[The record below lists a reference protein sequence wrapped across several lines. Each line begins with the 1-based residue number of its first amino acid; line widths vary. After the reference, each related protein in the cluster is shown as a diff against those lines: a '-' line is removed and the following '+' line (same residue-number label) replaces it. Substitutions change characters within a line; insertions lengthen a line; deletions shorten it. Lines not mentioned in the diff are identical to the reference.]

1 MIAVTLA
8 APGRIEVKE
17 VPKPELSESTAALVR
32 ITRAGICGSDLYL
45 FDGRMEIEPDFPL
58 GHEYVGVVEKI
69 GPEVRLIE
77 VGDRVAGSF
86 SVSCGRCGPCQ
97 HGVHQRCLLLRF
109 FGFGFAF
116 GDLPGAQSQLIA
128 VPEADLT
135 LRKVP
140 EAISD
145 DVAMMLGDN
154 VVTAVDV
161 LRRGRFE
168 AGQVVAVMGA
178 GPTGLL
184 AAQAALALGAAAV
197 VVSDSIPQRLRT
209 AAELGATAVDIT
221 TDDPRDAV
229 LDLSGYQGADLVVE
243 ATSTAQATADAVA
256 LARKGGVIA
265 VTTVHADGEVTI
277 PLGEMWLKDI
287 ELVMHQVNV
296 QARLDEVV
304 SLVASGRLTPEV
316 VISHRLALEDA
327 AEGYR
332 IAASREGGKVVL
344 TADGRM

>member
-1 MIAVTLA
+1 MIAATLA
-8 APGRIEVKE
+8 GPGRVELRD
-17 VPKPELSESTAALVR
+17 VPRPEAAESTTALVR

-45 FDGRMEIEPDFPL
+45 YDGRMEIEPDFPL
-58 GHEYVGVVEKI
+58 GHEYVGVVEEV
-69 GPEVRLIE
+69 GSEVRLID

-97 HGVHQRCLLLRF
+97 RGLHQRCLMLRF

-116 GDLPGAQSQLIA
+116 GDLPGAQSQYIA

-140 EAISD
+140 DAITD
-145 DVAMMLGDN
+145 DAAMMLGDN

-161 LRRGRFE
+161 LHRGRFQP
-168 AGQVVAVMGA
+168 GQTVAVMGA

-184 AAQAALALGAAAV
+184 TAQAALALGAASV
-197 VVSDSIPQRLRT
+197 IVSDRVPHRLRC
-209 AAELGATAVDIT
+209 AESLGATAVDIT
-221 TDDPRDAV
+221 VDDPLDAV
-229 LDLSGYQGADLVVE
+229 LELSGFQGADLVVE

-265 VTTVHADGEVTI
+265 VTSVHADGEVTI
-277 PLGEMWLKDI
+277 PLGEMWLKDLS
-287 ELVMHQVNV
+287 LVMHQVDV

-304 SLVASGRLTPEV
+304 SLVASGRLRPEV
-316 VISHRLALEDA
+316 VITHRLSLEDA

-332 IAASREGGKVVL
+332 LAASREAGKVVL
-344 TADGRM
+344 TP

>member
-1 MIAVTLA
+1 MIAATLA
-8 APGRIEVKE
+8 GPGRVELKE
-17 VPKPELSESTAALVR
+17 VRKPEPSGSTTALVR

-45 FDGRMEIEPDFPL
+45 YDGRMEIEPDFPL
-58 GHEYVGVVEKI
+58 GHEYVGVVEEV

-77 VGDRVAGSF
+77 AGDRVAGSF

-97 HGVHQRCLLLRF
+97 LGKHQRCLMLRF

-116 GDLPGAQSQLIA
+116 GDLPGAQAEYIG

-140 EAISD
+140 DGISD
-145 DVAMMLGDN
+145 DAAVMLGDN
-154 VVTAVDV
+154 VATAIDV

-168 AGQVVAVMGA
+168 PGQTVAVMGA

-184 AAQAALALGAAAV
+184 TAQAALALGAGSV
-197 VVSDSIPQRLRT
+197 VISDKVAHRLRC
-209 AAELGATAVDIT
+209 AESIGATAVDIT
-221 TDDPRDAV
+221 TDDPLDAV
-229 LDLSGYQGADLVVE
+229 LELSGFQGADLVVE

-265 VTTVHADGEVTI
+265 VTTVHVDGEVTI
-277 PLGEMWLKDI
+277 PLGEMWLKDL

-304 SLVASGRLTPEV
+304 SLVASGRLNPEA
-316 VISHRLALEDA
+316 VITHRLALEEV

-332 IAASREGGKVVL
+332 LAASREAGKIVL
-344 TADGRM
+344 TPS

>member
-1 MIAVTLA
+1 MIAATLA
-8 APGRIEVKE
+8 GPGQIELKD
-17 VPKPELSESTAALVR
+17 VPKPEVAESTTAVVR

-45 FDGRMEIEPDFPL
+45 YDGRMEIEPDFPL
-58 GHEYVGVVEKI
+58 GHEYVGLVEEV

-97 HGVHQRCLLLRF
+97 RGLHQRCLMLRF

-116 GDLPGAQSQLIA
+116 GDLPGAQSQYIG

-140 EAISD
+140 DAISD
-145 DVAMMLGDN
+145 DVAVMVGDN
-154 VVTAVDV
+154 IVTAVDV

-168 AGQVVAVMGA
+168 PGQTVAVMGA

-184 AAQAALALGAAAV
+184 TAQAALALGAGAV
-197 VVSDSIPQRLRT
+197 VVSDSVAHRLRC
-209 AAELGATAVDIT
+209 AESLGATAVDIT
-221 TDDPRDAV
+221 VDDPADAV
-229 LDLSGYQGADLVVE
+229 LELSSFQGADLVVE
-243 ATSTAQATADAVA
+243 ATSTVQATADAVA

-277 PLGEMWLKDI
+277 PLGEMWLKDLD
-287 ELVMHQVNV
+287 LVMHQVDV

-304 SLVASGRLTPEV
+304 SLVASGRLRPEV
-316 VISHRLALEDA
+316 VITHRLGLEEA

-332 IAASREGGKVVL
+332 VAASREAGKVVL
-344 TADGRM
+344 TPS